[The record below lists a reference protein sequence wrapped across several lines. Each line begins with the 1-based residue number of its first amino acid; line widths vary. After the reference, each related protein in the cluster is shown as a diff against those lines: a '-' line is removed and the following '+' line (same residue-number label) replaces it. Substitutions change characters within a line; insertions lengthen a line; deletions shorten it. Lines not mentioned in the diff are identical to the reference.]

1 MLEEKIKKLN
11 KAFEEYNLDE
21 RQELSS
27 KILKYIKTRLEEN
40 KEELMVLSD
49 LKQDVSIDRLIEIF
63 DEESSKPEVYKKEKV
78 LKKLENGFVYGSYT
92 TSVGNVVIET
102 GSTIDV
108 LKYFIY
114 GIQSRNTITI
124 SDLDYSEKDLKHALA
139 LIFSESIKKY
149 GISEELL
156 SIMPYEEC
164 YYDNFDVVINLD
176 ENKIEKKKEIEKL
189 LIYKASN
196 SFTNDGEKEILYLDK
211 YKMDYEVI
219 TDDFENA
226 VKKINIQKPI
236 GAVIYTDDAE
246 LERKIREEVKVLS
259 TRLASYKRPVNIVV
273 KKAPLPKTTTRK
285 IKRHEELKKMN
296 LN

>member
-21 RQELSS
+21 REELSS

-63 DEESSKPEVYKKEKV
+63 DEEFSKPEVYKKEKV

-124 SDLDYSEKDLKHALA
+124 SDLDYSENDLKHALA

-196 SFTNDGEKEILYLDK
+196 SFTNDVEKEVLYLDK

-226 VKKINIQKPI
+226 IKKINIQKPI
-236 GAVIYTDDAE
+236 GAVIYTDNAE
-246 LERKIREEVKVLS
+246 LGYKFINRIHSKNVFVNTSFAELDTNIEDLENALYMKKKIM
-259 TRLASYKRPVNIVV
+259 YPN
-273 KKAPLPKTTTRK
+273 
-285 IKRHEELKKMN
+285 
-296 LN
+296 

>member
-21 RQELSS
+21 REELSS

-124 SDLDYSEKDLKHALA
+124 SDLDYSENDLKHALA

-196 SFTNDGEKEILYLDK
+196 SFTNDVEKEILYLDK

-226 VKKINIQKPI
+226 IKKINIQKPI

-246 LERKIREEVKVLS
+246 LGYKFINRIHSKNVFVNTSFAELDTKIEDLENVL
-259 TRLASYKRPVNIVV
+259 YM
-273 KKAPLPKTTTRK
+273 KKK
-285 IKRHEELKKMN
+285 IMYPN
-296 LN
+296 

>member
-21 RQELSS
+21 REELSS

-124 SDLDYSEKDLKHALA
+124 SDLDYSENDLKHALA

-196 SFTNDGEKEILYLDK
+196 SFTNDVEKEILYLDK

-226 VKKINIQKPI
+226 IKKINIQKPI

-246 LERKIREEVKVLS
+246 LGYKFINRIHSKNVFVNTSFAELDTKIEDLENAL
-259 TRLASYKRPVNIVV
+259 
-273 KKAPLPKTTTRK
+273 
-285 IKRHEELKKMN
+285 
-296 LN
+296 

>member
-21 RQELSS
+21 REEISG

-40 KEELMVLSD
+40 KEELKALSD

-63 DEESSKPEVYKKEKV
+63 DEESSKPEIYKKEKV
-78 LKKLENGFVYGSYT
+78 LRKLENGFVYGSYT
-92 TSVGNVVIET
+92 TSVGNVVVECS
-102 GSTIDV
+102 STIDV

-124 SDLDYSEKDLKHALA
+124 SDLDYSENDLKHALA

-149 GISEELL
+149 GVNEELI

-176 ENKIEKKKEIEKL
+176 ENKIEKKNYIDKL
-189 LIYKASN
+189 YIYKQN
-196 SFTNDGEKEILYLDK
+196 RKFDIDVEKEINYLEK
-211 YKMDYEVI
+211 YKMNYEVI
-219 TDDFENA
+219 TGDFEDA
-226 VKKINIQKPI
+226 VKRINNQKPI
-236 GAVIYTDDAE
+236 GAVIYTDEAKSAYRFINRIHSKNVFVNTSFAE
-246 LERKIREEVKVLS
+246 LDTKVEDLDNVLYMKKKIM
-259 TRLASYKRPVNIVV
+259 YPN
-273 KKAPLPKTTTRK
+273 
-285 IKRHEELKKMN
+285 
-296 LN
+296 

>member
-21 RQELSS
+21 REELSS

-124 SDLDYSEKDLKHALA
+124 SDLDYSENDLKHALA

-196 SFTNDGEKEILYLDK
+196 SFTNDVEKEILYLDK

-226 VKKINIQKPI
+226 IKKINIQKPI

-246 LERKIREEVKVLS
+246 LGYKFINRIHSKNVFVNTSFAELDTKIEDLENAL
-259 TRLASYKRPVNIVV
+259 YM
-273 KKAPLPKTTTRK
+273 KKK
-285 IKRHEELKKMN
+285 IMYPN
-296 LN
+296 

>member
-21 RQELSS
+21 REELSS

-124 SDLDYSEKDLKHALA
+124 SDLDYNENDLKHALA

-196 SFTNDGEKEILYLDK
+196 SFTNDVEKEILYLDK
-211 YKMDYEVI
+211 YKMDYEVL

-226 VKKINIQKPI
+226 IKKINIQKPI
-236 GAVIYTDDAE
+236 GAVIYTDNAE
-246 LERKIREEVKVLS
+246 LGYKFINRIHSKNVFVNTSFAELDTKIEDLENAL
-259 TRLASYKRPVNIVV
+259 YM
-273 KKAPLPKTTTRK
+273 KKK
-285 IKRHEELKKMN
+285 IMYPN
-296 LN
+296 

>member
-11 KAFEEYNLDE
+11 KVFEEYNLDE
-21 RQELSS
+21 REELSS

-124 SDLDYSEKDLKHALA
+124 SDLDYSENDLKHALA

-196 SFTNDGEKEILYLDK
+196 SFTNDVEKEILYLDK

-226 VKKINIQKPI
+226 IKKINIQKPI
-236 GAVIYTDDAE
+236 GAVIYTDNAE
-246 LERKIREEVKVLS
+246 LGYKFINRIHSKNVFVNTSFAELDTKIEDLENAL
-259 TRLASYKRPVNIVV
+259 YM
-273 KKAPLPKTTTRK
+273 KKK
-285 IKRHEELKKMN
+285 IMYPN
-296 LN
+296 

>member
-21 RQELSS
+21 REELSS

-124 SDLDYSEKDLKHALA
+124 SDLDYSENDLKHALA

-176 ENKIEKKKEIEKL
+176 ENKIEKKKEKEKL

-196 SFTNDGEKEILYLDK
+196 SFTNDVEKEILYLDK

-226 VKKINIQKPI
+226 IKKINIQKPI

-246 LERKIREEVKVLS
+246 LGYKFINRIHSKNVFVNTSFAELDTKIEDLENAL
-259 TRLASYKRPVNIVV
+259 YM
-273 KKAPLPKTTTRK
+273 KKK
-285 IKRHEELKKMN
+285 IMYPN
-296 LN
+296 